1 MDGHVEGAA
10 PLDAAI
16 KAAFEAE
23 VAERA
28 GNLFAELLAP
38 APVPGSAS
46 ADAGAAARRFAVL
59 LARVAFMDPE
69 MAIPVLD
76 AASGDWLAARAAEG
90 LGEAGSPLPRDAA
103 ARVEAAAA
111 LSRPGVWLP
120 GLAERFWETVGD
132 VAGAGDPGLIT
143 ARCAAYGE
151 AFTPAHF
158 RRLEAAVLRHPGLA
172 GAVAAGPRPRLALAD
187 IAGRPEGSLGW
198 HLHRMIVDN
207 GFDLEVIDTD
217 QFAHLEADY
226 PALHVTSRRI
236 LQTHDVWHIVGD
248 FRLSALGEVAISG
261 FQFAQF
267 GQNYSAGF
275 LATVAALGLHRLPAF
290 LVPLVQVMAEGW
302 RHGRLTPP
310 LMPVPWEEMWS
321 TPLDEARRLVGC
333 APFRSAIPDAPPAL

>member
-76 AASGDWLAARAAEG
+76 IAADDWLAARAAEG
-90 LGEAGSPLPRDAA
+90 MGEAGQRLPRDEEATRAA
-103 ARVEAAAA
+103 LAA

-120 GLAERFWETVGD
+120 GLAARFWETVED
-132 VAGAGDPGLIT
+132 VAGASDPGLIT
-143 ARCAAYGE
+143 ARCAAYGD

-158 RRLEAAVLRHPGLA
+158 RRLDQAVLRHPGLPA
-172 GAVAAGPRPRLALAD
+172 AIAAGPRPRIALAD

-226 PALHVTSRRI
+226 PALHLTSRRI
-236 LQTHDVWHIVGD
+236 LQTHDIWHIVGD
-248 FRLSALGEVAISG
+248 FRLSALGEVGISG

-275 LATVAALGLHRLPAF
+275 LATVAALALHRLPPF
-290 LVPLVQVMAEGW
+290 LVPLVQVIAEGW

-310 LMPVPWEEMWS
+310 LMPVVWEEMWS
-321 TPLDEARRLVGC
+321 LPLDEVRRITG
-333 APFRSAIPDAPPAL
+333 ASPFRSAIPDA